1 MFDERGPRDTRLQP
15 PAPSPQPA
23 APFVYRPPLLPYR
36 DDLPIPPGYHVE
48 TSTNSG
54 LVIGGGV
61 LFGIGYL
68 TGLLVASSE
77 DFGNGTSWLAVP
89 IIGPWAAIG
98 ARSFTC
104 SAATVET
111 TKKCVNRAFDEVETI
126 TFMTVDGLVQAT
138 AVGLIIAGIASQKSE
153 LVRNDIKLGGLEL
166 RDVGF
171 DLAPRRE
178 RLELGLHGRF

>member
-1 MFDERGPRDTRLQP
+1 VFDERGPRDTRLLP
-15 PAPSPQPA
+15 PAPAEPA

-48 TSTNSG
+48 THANSG
-54 LVIGGGV
+54 LVIGGSV
-61 LFGIGYL
+61 LWGIGYV
-68 TGLLVASSE
+68 TGLLVASGD

-89 IIGPWAAIG
+89 LIGPWAAIG
-98 ARSFTC
+98 ARSFAC

-111 TKKCVNRAFDEVETI
+111 TKKCVDRAFDEVETI

-138 AVGLIIAGIASQKSE
+138 AVGLVIAGLASRKSE
-153 LVRNDIKLGGLEL
+153 LVRNDLKLGGLEL
-166 RDVGF
+166 EDVGF
-171 DLAPRRE
+171 DVSPRHE